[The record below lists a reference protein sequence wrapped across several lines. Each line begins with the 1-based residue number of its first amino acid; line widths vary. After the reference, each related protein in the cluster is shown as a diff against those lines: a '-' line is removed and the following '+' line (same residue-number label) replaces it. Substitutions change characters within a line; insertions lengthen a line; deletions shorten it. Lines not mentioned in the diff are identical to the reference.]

1 MTVATLWNDLS
12 HLGVKPQMPH
22 DLRKKVVLCN
32 RISATVFVAIGATSF
47 QFFQVPPLFA
57 LYALAT
63 LCYGTPLLFN
73 LLGRYTLARAVFVFS
88 PPVFIVLVSGLSAD
102 GPSLNL
108 KFQLLSVMITPV
120 VLFQITEGRWMWTG
134 LAWVG
139 LSFAF
144 FDPLSRALPR
154 LAEIP
159 NDQAFDN
166 PTTQNLSLTLSLVL
180 FVAGFVYQQW
190 INRSTEQQLAV
201 ALASAEA
208 QTQVIRDQH
217 EQLQTQYEAIEHQNQ
232 AIEQINHELR
242 LQALKAQINPHFV
255 FNALNSIQHFI
266 MQKNPLEAI
275 GYLAKFAKLIR
286 QVLENSV
293 NERVPIADELK
304 ALGYYLELEKL
315 RFGDAFAY
323 HIEVDEQV
331 DVYNTEVP
339 AMLLQPYVE
348 NAILHGL
355 RHRAAPG
362 GQLTVWVLHQFDHLL
377 CVVEDNGIGRAASAA
392 LSANRPAAGHVSRG
406 TSLTDTRLRLLNQD
420 VGVMMTDRHA
430 PDGGAAGTRVEI
442 TIPLEMS

>member
-1 MTVATLWNDLS
+1 MTPATFWHGLS
-12 HLGVKPQMPH
+12 YLGVGPHLPH

-32 RISATVFVAIGATSF
+32 RISATVFGAIGVSSF
-47 QFFQVPPLFA
+47 QFFGLPLLFTM
-57 LYALAT
+57 YMLAT
-63 LCYGTPLLFN
+63 LTYGLPLLLN
-73 LLGRYTLARAVFVFS
+73 LLGRHTLARALLVYA
-88 PPVFIVLVSGLSAD
+88 PPVFLLLGSGLSVD
-102 GPSLNL
+102 GPSHTL
-108 KFQLLSVMITPV
+108 KFALLSVIISPLLLFQVTENRQMWLGLTWV
-120 VLFQITEGRWMWTG
+120 LLAFVLF
-134 LAWVG
+134 
-139 LSFAF
+139 
-144 FDPLSRALPR
+144 DPISRAIPR
-154 LAEIP
+154 LPEIT
-159 NDQAFDN
+159 NDHTFDDE
-166 PTTQNLSLTLSLVL
+166 TAQFFSAALSLGL
-180 FVAGFVYQQW
+180 FIAGFVYLQR
-190 INRSTEQQLAV
+190 INQSTERQLAD
-201 ALASAEA
+201 ALGVSE
-208 QTQVIRDQH
+208 QQNQVIRNQH
-217 EQLQTQYEAIEHQNQ
+217 DELQAQYEAIERQHA
-232 AIEQINHELR
+232 AIETINHELR

-323 HIEVDEQV
+323 RIEVDEQV

-355 RHRAAPG
+355 RHRPAPG

-392 LSANRPAAGHVSRG
+392 LAANRPAAHISRG
-406 TSLTDTRLRLLNQD
+406 TSVTETRLRLLNHE
-420 VGVMMTDRHA
+420 VGVVMMDRTA
-430 PDGGAAGTRVEI
+430 PDGTPGGTRVEI
-442 TIPLEMS
+442 TIPLDL